1 MRSCPAIFAG
11 STVLLSE
18 GSVPARFAA
27 SERVR
32 LGGLLWPEA
41 RRRVADSA
49 WLTRA
54 SAGRGQ
60 VVLFAS
66 SPVYRG
72 GWRRAARL
80 LGNAVLIG
88 PGAGADPDRRR

>member
-1 MRSCPAIFAG
+1 
-11 STVLLSE
+11 
-18 GSVPARFAA
+18 
-27 SERVR
+27 VR

-49 WLTRA
+49 WMTQSA
-54 SAGRGQ
+54 AGRGQ
-60 VVLFAS
+60 VILFAS

-80 LGNAVLIG
+80 LGNAVFLG
-88 PGAGADPDRRR
+88 PGAGADPARRR